1 MTKTDLINSLLA
13 EAVKDAKSKGKGTE
27 PEFDKRQVKLFLDML
42 TEVVRKEIK
51 KAGEVPL
58 TGLGKFK
65 VQKRKARIGR
75 NPQTG
80 EAIKIPA
87 KKVVKFTVAK
97 ALKDLIAPPKKK
109 ATKKTAKK
117 KARR

>member
-1 MTKTDLINSLLA
+1 MTKTQLVEALIKESGLEKKQAKMFL
-13 EAVKDAKSKGKGTE
+13 EGLTAVVEKTLKKGG
-27 PEFDKRQVKLFLDML
+27 D
-42 TEVVRKEIK
+42 I
-51 KAGEVPL
+51 PL

-65 VQKRKARIGR
+65 VLNRKARMGR

-97 ALKDLIAPPKKK
+97 NLKDQVLKK
-109 ATKKTAKK
+109 AK
-117 KARR
+117 

>member
-1 MTKTDLINSLLA
+1 MTKTQLIDALVKETKMEKKQAKIFLESLTTVVEKTL
-13 EAVKDAKSKGKGTE
+13 KKGG
-27 PEFDKRQVKLFLDML
+27 D
-42 TEVVRKEIK
+42 I
-51 KAGEVPL
+51 PL

-65 VQKRKARIGR
+65 VQSRKARMGR

-97 ALKDLIAPPKKK
+97 NLKDTVLKK
-109 ATKKTAKK
+109 
-117 KARR
+117 RR

>member
-1 MTKTDLINSLLA
+1 MTKTQLVEALA
-13 EAVKDAKSKGKGTE
+13 KEAGLEKKQT
-27 PEFDKRQVKLFLDML
+27 KLFLEGL
-42 TEVVRKEIK
+42 TNVVEKTLK
-51 KAGEVPL
+51 KGGDIPL

-65 VQKRKARIGR
+65 VLNRKARMGR

-97 ALKDLIAPPKKK
+97 NLKDQVLKR
-109 ATKKTAKK
+109 AK
-117 KARR
+117 